1 MKFFFPTGH
10 TSNPVG
16 TLYLF
21 QKDPYMPLSKL
32 DMVAWL
38 VKPNGETPENP
49 GAQQGPETPPQQDN
63 SEVRRSARLNQ

>member
-1 MKFFFPTGH
+1 
-10 TSNPVG
+10 
-16 TLYLF
+16 
-21 QKDPYMPLSKL
+21 MPLSKL

-63 SEVRRSARLNQ
+63 SEVRRSARLNAIEMAKETMGMNMDMVEERMSY